1 MVDTRRNRPPQQQKR
16 RGGRDLR
23 DRMTGGSGGG
33 RDRNRGDSYRPGQQ
47 QQHGSAPSRSD
58 FTFTS
63 NAQGPSF
70 PPAPPPERAA
80 RRNGGRGRGGSS
92 SMNGS
97 RPATRSSGTA
107 PSQYRGG
114 RRNNRGSFRPQA
126 AHERALLQ
134 TRNDDTE
141 HFLGVDAKS
150 NKFRNLAELSDDEED
165 GMDVSDDSDRSDGE
179 VVEAQGKPKAIRT
192 QSSSRADGD
201 SVPKWSNPD
210 PYTVLPPPEETTGK
224 RIDFVKLIRKA
235 KNEAA
240 EQSNGVNAVAANDDF
255 ISFGDDD
262 DDYDSQP
269 PAAAPIVL
277 PPRPEPLQ
285 GSLNDVAAAGSAQSA
300 DIRGRH
306 AADSANL
313 PVRPPL
319 PPHSSLPPRPTSTS
333 NSASSSRKRKQP
345 ADYTGMKD
353 GWRPKDHKEPA
364 PWAYREDYKRLRD
377 QPEKLLHNEI
387 SDFYDF
393 VAPSEHDKKVRVD
406 LIRRVQSVIGSE
418 FQSHRGSIRCF
429 GSFPVGLYL
438 PTADMDLV
446 FVSDSHFNGGPPRL
460 QAAKSTM
467 FSLAKKLKM
476 NQVGYETLVIPKARV
491 PIIKFK
497 DVATDLPVDISFEN
511 KSGLTAQ
518 LTLTKWKDQFGDHF
532 TTLIALTKQLLE
544 MYSLNDNSTG
554 GLGGLSICC
563 LVASFLQLHKLPD
576 NLGQTFLQF
585 LDFFGNKFDYSRYR
599 IVADPA
605 SIVRKGRHG
614 VDGREERADRMS
626 IQDPNDPR
634 NNISGGSYKADKCL
648 ELFSWAHRV
657 LVERMDTIHMRTF
670 HEISILESVLGGD
683 YSLYLKQRERMRN
696 IRTQ

>member
-1 MVDTRRNRPPQQQKR
+1 MVDTRRNRPPPLQKR
-16 RGGRDLR
+16 RGRDLR
-23 DRMTGGSGGG
+23 DRMTRGSGGG
-33 RDRNRGDSYRPGQQ
+33 RDRNGGDSYRPAQ

-63 NAQGPSF
+63 NTQGPSF

-80 RRNGGRGRGGSS
+80 RRTRGRGRGGPS
-92 SMNGS
+92 SMNGI
-97 RPATRSSGTA
+97 RPATRSGDA
-107 PSQYRGG
+107 PTSQYRGG
-114 RRNNRGSFRPQA
+114 RRGYRGGFRPQA

-141 HFLGVDAKS
+141 HFLGVEAKS
-150 NKFRNLAELSDDEED
+150 NKFRDLAELSDEEEAD
-165 GMDVSDDSDRSDGE
+165 MDVETDDTDKSDGE
-179 VVEAQGKPKAIRT
+179 VVEAQSKTKAIRT

-262 DDYDSQP
+262 DDFHPS
-269 PAAAPIVL
+269 AAAPSVL
-277 PPRPEPLQ
+277 ASRAEPLQ
-285 GSLNDVAAAGSAQSA
+285 GSLNDIVPASSVPST
-300 DIRGRH
+300 DVRGKRP
-306 AADSANL
+306 ADSASL
-313 PVRPPL
+313 PVRPP
-319 PPHSSLPPRPTSTS
+319 PSSLPPRPTFTS
-333 NSASSSRKRKQP
+333 SSATSSRKRKHT

-353 GWRPKDHKEPA
+353 VWQPKDLDAA
-364 PWAYREDYKRLRD
+364 PWAYREDYERLRD

-387 SDFYDF
+387 ADFYDF
-393 VAPSEHDKKVRVD
+393 VSPTDHDNEVRLD
-406 LIRRVQSVIGSE
+406 LIRRVQSVIGGE
-418 FQSHRGSIRCF
+418 FQSCRGSIRCF
-429 GSFPVGLYL
+429 GSFPIGLYL

-446 FVSDSHFNGGPPRL
+446 FVSDSHYHGGPPKL
-460 QAAKSTM
+460 VAGKSAM
-467 FSLAKKLKM
+467 FNLAKKLKF
-476 NQVGYETLVIPKARV
+476 NQVGYETFVIPKARV

-497 DVATDLPVDISFEN
+497 DLATDLPVDISFEN
-511 KSGLTAQ
+511 MSGVIAQ
-518 LTLTKWKDQFGDHF
+518 STLSKWKKQFGDHF
-532 TTLIALTKQLLE
+532 TNLVALVKQLLE

-563 LVASFLQLHKLPD
+563 LVASFLQLHELPE

-585 LDFFGNKFDYSRYR
+585 LDFFGNKFDYSRDR
-599 IVADPA
+599 IVVDPA

-614 VDGREERADRMS
+614 VDGREERADRLS

-657 LVERMDTIHMRTF
+657 LVERMDTIHMRSF
-670 HEISILESVLGGD
+670 SDMSILESVLGGD
-683 YSLYLKQRERMRN
+683 YSTYLQQRERMRN
-696 IRTQ
+696 IRIQ

>member
-1 MVDTRRNRPPQQQKR
+1 MVDTRRNRPPPQQKR
-16 RGGRDLR
+16 RGGRNLR

-33 RDRNRGDSYRPGQQ
+33 RDRNGGDSYRPGQQQ

-63 NAQGPSF
+63 NTQGPSF

-80 RRNGGRGRGGSS
+80 RRNGGRGRGGPSN
-92 SMNGS
+92 MHGN
-97 RPATRSSGTA
+97 RPATRSGGA
-107 PSQYRGG
+107 PPSHYRGG
-114 RRNNRGSFRPQA
+114 RRNNRGGFRPQA

-141 HFLGVDAKS
+141 HFLGVEAKS
-150 NKFRNLAELSDDEED
+150 NKFRDLAELSDDEEAD
-165 GMDVSDDSDRSDGE
+165 MDVSDDSDKSEGE
-179 VVEAQGKPKAIRT
+179 VVGAQSKSKAVRT

-240 EQSNGVNAVAANDDF
+240 EQSNGINAVAANDDF

-262 DDYDSQP
+262 DFQS
-269 PAAAPIVL
+269 PAAPPSVL
-277 PPRPEPLQ
+277 ASQAEPLQ
-285 GSLNDVAAAGSAQSA
+285 GSLNDVAAASSALSA
-300 DIRGRH
+300 DVWSRH
-306 AADSANL
+306 AGDSANV

-319 PPHSSLPPRPTSTS
+319 PPSSLPARPTFTS
-333 NSASSSRKRKQP
+333 SSASSSRKRKHP

-353 GWRPKDHKEPA
+353 VWQPKDHKEPA
-364 PWAYREDYKRLRD
+364 PWAYREDYERLRD

-393 VAPSEHDKKVRVD
+393 VAPSDHDNEVRID
-406 LIRRVQSVIGSE
+406 LIRRVQSVIGGE

-446 FVSDSHFNGGPPRL
+446 FVSDSHYNGGPPKL
-460 QAAKSTM
+460 QAAKNAM
-467 FSLAKKLKM
+467 FNLAKKLKF
-476 NQVGYETLVIPKARV
+476 NQVGYETFVIPKARV

-511 KSGLTAQ
+511 KSGLIAQ
-518 LTLTKWKDQFGDHF
+518 STLAKWKKQFGDHF

-544 MYSLNDNSTG
+544 MYGLNDNSTG

-563 LVASFLQLHKLPD
+563 LVASFLQLHELPE

-585 LDFFGNKFDYSRYR
+585 LDFFGNKFDYSRDR
-599 IVADPA
+599 IVVDPA

-614 VDGREERADRMS
+614 VDGREERADRLS
-626 IQDPNDPR
+626 IQDPNDPK

-683 YSLYLKQRERMRN
+683 YSTYMKQRERMRN